1 MIRGFQIIDNLS
13 YVCISHKQQVWLVT
27 VGPMKLLNLMTIGLY
42 FHSSRGLCEEFS
54 NLKNISQDATS
65 DQLTDELGL
74 VHGRW
79 IEHWVQH
86 ILVYP
91 CFI

>member
-1 MIRGFQIIDNLS
+1 M
-13 YVCISHKQQVWLVT
+13 CISHKQQVWLVT
-27 VGPMKLLNLMTIGLY
+27 VGPIKLLNLMTIRLY
-42 FHSSRGLCEEFS
+42 FHSSRGLSDECS
-54 NLKNISQDATS
+54 TLKNISQDATS
-65 DQLTDELGL
+65 DRLTNELGL

-79 IEHWVQH
+79 IEHWVLS